1 MDVPTAAHDSMVKAR
16 APAARAT
23 AAETCIRVRQLL
35 VVHNIRRVLILVA
48 VITAV
53 IIIPR
58 LRRKANSGHHVA
70 GAADV
75 ANAVELLIAISA
87 VLVCRAIVSRAIV
100 GDFVRHPLVVRRL
113 RRMLLAGLRRAIF
126 IAWLLVACLAL
137 HVLRRVVRMSEF
149 AA

>member
-1 MDVPTAAHDSMVKAR
+1 MALAATVATTTEQGTVRSRDHEWRRRRRPTDCRHRWGAASRAGRSAREPPAVDVPTAAHDSMVKAR

-87 VLVCRAIVSRAIV
+87 APQRYSLSNYASN
-100 GDFVRHPLVVRRL
+100 
-113 RRMLLAGLRRAIF
+113 
-126 IAWLLVACLAL
+126 
-137 HVLRRVVRMSEF
+137 
-149 AA
+149 

>member
-1 MDVPTAAHDSMVKAR
+1 VDVPTAAHDSMVKAR

-58 LRRKANSGHHVA
+58 LRRKANSGHHV
-70 GAADV
+70 
-75 ANAVELLIAISA
+75 IAISA
-87 VLVCRAIVSRAIV
+87 VLVCRAIGSRAIV

-137 HVLRRVVRMSEF
+137 HVLRRAVRMSEF